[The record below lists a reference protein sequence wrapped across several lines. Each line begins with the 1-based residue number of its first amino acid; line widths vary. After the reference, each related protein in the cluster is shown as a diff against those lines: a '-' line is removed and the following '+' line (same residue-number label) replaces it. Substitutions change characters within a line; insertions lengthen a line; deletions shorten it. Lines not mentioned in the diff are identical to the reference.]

1 MGTKEEFNSE
11 VTQACQTRNTL
22 QGLLARLPQAE
33 DEERLI
39 LEKSLGPA
47 LVSYQHQ
54 VRRLKEMQETEA
66 SALTVREVNRRE
78 REVGILATDL
88 ALIENGLKT
97 KQVEMQ
103 QIASP
108 QELLALERLED
119 AVHGVLQ
126 ASQTTYQVLRDDNRY
141 LTQIHNRLEWET
153 TELHSLTKRAQSLT
167 EATSEKCLGYVII
180 GLVILLVLQLILL

>member
-11 VTQACQTRNTL
+11 VTQACQTRNAL

-33 DEERLI
+33 DEERLV

-47 LVSYQHQ
+47 LASYQHQ
-54 VRRLKEMQETEA
+54 VRRLQELQTAEA
-66 SALTVREVNRRE
+66 PNLTVREVNRRE
-78 REVGILATDL
+78 KEVGILATDL

-97 KQVEMQ
+97 KQIEMH

-108 QELLALERLED
+108 QELLALERLGD

-141 LTQIHNRLEWET
+141 LTQIHNRLDWET
-153 TELHSLTKRAQSLT
+153 TELQSLTKRAQSLT

-180 GLVILLVLQLILL
+180 GLVVLLVLQLILL